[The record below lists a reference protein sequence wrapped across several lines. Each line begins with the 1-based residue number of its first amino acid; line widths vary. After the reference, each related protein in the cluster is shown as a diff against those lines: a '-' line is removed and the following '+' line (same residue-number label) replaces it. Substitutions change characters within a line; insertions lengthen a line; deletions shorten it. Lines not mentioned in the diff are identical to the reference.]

1 MVKVLIIRLLFLN
14 IIKDYFIINNIN
26 VGRGDDLKVI
36 SKVIKLIK
44 VRMLEYVM
52 IEIRI
57 LSNFIY
63 MRILWKEY
71 RFNFLRKKCILNYNI
86 KLWIYVLCVFFFWS
100 LLIEICWERL
110 DVYL

>member
-1 MVKVLIIRLLFLN
+1 MVKFLIIRLLFLN

-44 VRMLEYVM
+44 VRILEYVM

-57 LSNFIY
+57 LSNYIY
-63 MRILWKEY
+63 E
-71 RFNFLRKKCILNYNI
+71 NFVKR
-86 KLWIYVLCVFFFWS
+86 V
-100 LLIEICWERL
+100 
-110 DVYL
+110 